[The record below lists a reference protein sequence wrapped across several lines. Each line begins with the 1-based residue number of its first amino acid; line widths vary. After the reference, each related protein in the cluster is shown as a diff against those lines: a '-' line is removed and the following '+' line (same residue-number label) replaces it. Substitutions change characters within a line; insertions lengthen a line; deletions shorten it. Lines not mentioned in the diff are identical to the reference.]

1 MIVAPET
8 EIYLLKT
15 PLQIDE
21 LQQMDF
27 ATATA
32 QATYFQSCPSLALMN
47 ATYQRE
53 NDTMYVNFN
62 IEAIRSYNYV
72 MYKNKQ
78 YSNKWFYAF
87 IVGMQYE
94 SNTCT
99 AIQIKTDVFQ
109 TYMFEYELKRSYVKR
124 ETVSDDTFG
133 KHLIREDVDTGDY
146 VLNRSKNKFVEVAD
160 TTPSTTTTSTSTT
173 PLIVVQCSEKVGVL
187 RSSYHHTDP
196 EIADSRIMGSIPQGA
211 YYYFFDNLPL
221 GQYGAGY
228 DDFVRFRNHLD
239 SIGKGNAILNM
250 FLIPRFCVYQAT
262 ARALFMYDKNGSESD
277 VRIQCYQPYAGT
289 YGVSSF
295 GNQDYARP
303 TTFGSYTPV
312 NNKLFTSQFNY
323 FMVSNFAGTALTF
336 NWEDFKSVINGNIE
350 TPVFQLTGV
359 VSATSAFALYPA
371 NSIKSSLDSNN
382 EKVSAEFIA
391 GQQLPTLSWDS
402 DYYLNWVAQNGK
414 KIEMKQKDYLV
425 SGVGDA
431 FQSAG
436 QAFSH
441 TGSIPT
447 ALAYAGISAISTKL
461 GYENLVDQINEEK
474 RQADLVPNS
483 VQGNLNAGD
492 MGFALNSVGFG
503 FFNYQVREDV
513 ARKVDR
519 YLSMFGYRVNEIK
532 TPNTKTR
539 KYWNFLQTIDINL
552 EGDIPQEALQELKQI
567 YNAGITIWHDPTH
580 FLDYTLTN
588 TIL

>member
-27 ATATA
+27 ASTTA

-87 IVGMQYE
+87 IAGMQYE

-124 ETVSDDTFG
+124 ETVADDTFG
-133 KHLIREDVDTGDY
+133 KHLIREDVDTGEY
-146 VLNRSKNKFVEVAD
+146 VLNKSKTMFAEVA
-160 TTPSTTTTSTSTT
+160 STRYTQASNNLT
-173 PLIVVQCSEKVGVL
+173 PLIVVQCSERVGVL
-187 RSSYHHTDP
+187 RENWQQTSSEVVDTN
-196 EIADSRIMGSIPQGA
+196 IVGSLPQGCF
-211 YYYFFDNLPL
+211 YYMFENLPL
-221 GQYGAGY
+221 GEYGAGY
-228 DDFVRFRNHLD
+228 DDFVRFRKHLD
-239 SIGKGNAILNM
+239 SIGKGNAIVNM
-250 FLIPRFCVYQAT
+250 FLVPKKSIFEAVS
-262 ARALFMYDKNGSESD
+262 RALFMFDENGNESNFR
-277 VRIQCYQPYAGT
+277 VQCFEPSANT
-289 YGVSSF
+289 YGATYVTTEL
-295 GNQDYARP
+295 YARP
-303 TTFGSYTPV
+303 TSFGSYTPV

-323 FMVSNFAGTALTF
+323 FMVSNFAGSAVTF
-336 NWEDFKSVINGNIE
+336 NWEDFVNKNTGAVA
-350 TPVFQLTGV
+350 TPTFDIKGV
-359 VSATSAFALYPA
+359 LSATTSYCIEPT
-371 NSIKSSLDSNN
+371 NSIKSDLDSYGN
-382 EKVSAEFIA
+382 KVSAEYIA

-402 DYYLNWVAQNGK
+402 DYYLNWIAQNGK
-414 KIEMKQKDYLV
+414 KIEMKQKDFLV

-503 FFNYQVREDV
+503 FFNYQVREDI

-539 KYWNFLQTIDINL
+539 RYWNFLQTIDINL
-552 EGDIPQEALQELKQI
+552 EGNIPQEALQELKQI
-567 YNAGITIWHDPTH
+567 YNAGITIWHDPAH
-580 FLDYTLTN
+580 FLDYNLN
-588 TIL
+588 NAIL